1 MMKIIHHPY
10 GRDSLNKSAAK
21 IYKENIYFEQ
31 VFYILML
38 CLLINQRLA
47 SIYFNKLLR
56 YNIHPKLTYDTLDS
70 PLAVIMDAF
79 FVHS

>member
-38 CLLINQRLA
+38 CLLIKQRLA
-47 SIYFNKLLR
+47 SAYFNKLLR
-56 YNIHPKLTYDTLDS
+56 YNIHPKLAYDTLDS
-70 PLAVIMDAF
+70 LLAVIMNAL

>member
-1 MMKIIHHPY
+1 MKIIHHPY
-10 GRDSLNKSAAK
+10 ARDSLNKSAAT

-38 CLLINQRLA
+38 CLLIKQRLA
-47 SIYFNKLLR
+47 SAYFNKLLR
-56 YNIHPKLTYDTLDS
+56 YNIHPKLAYDTLDS
-70 PLAVIMDAF
+70 LLAVIMNAF

>member
-1 MMKIIHHPY
+1 MKIIHHPY
-10 GRDSLNKSAAK
+10 ARDSLNKSAAK

-38 CLLINQRLA
+38 CLLIKQRLA
-47 SIYFNKLLR
+47 SAYFNKFLR
-56 YNIHPKLTYDTLDS
+56 YNIHPKLAYDTLDS
-70 PLAVIMDAF
+70 LLAVIMNAF

>member
-1 MMKIIHHPY
+1 MKIIHHPY
-10 GRDSLNKSAAK
+10 ARDSLNKSAAK

-38 CLLINQRLA
+38 CLLIKQRLA
-47 SIYFNKLLR
+47 SAYFNKLLR

>member
-1 MMKIIHHPY
+1 MKIIHHPY
-10 GRDSLNKSAAK
+10 ARDSLNKSAAK

-38 CLLINQRLA
+38 CLLIKQRLA
-47 SIYFNKLLR
+47 SAYFNKLLR
-56 YNIHPKLTYDTLDS
+56 YNIHPKLAYDTLYS
-70 PLAVIMDAF
+70 LLAVIMNAF